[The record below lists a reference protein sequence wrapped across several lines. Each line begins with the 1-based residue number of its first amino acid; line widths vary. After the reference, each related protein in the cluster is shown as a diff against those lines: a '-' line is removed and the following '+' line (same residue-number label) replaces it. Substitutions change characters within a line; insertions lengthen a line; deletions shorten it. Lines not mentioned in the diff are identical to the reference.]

1 MTDSEFAKIIAYVG
15 VAVGKPLA
23 PEALEVYFDLLKHL
37 PYDVAQLAARRVAS
51 QHHYAN
57 FPLPVEFL
65 EAAAAIA
72 CPETE
77 LTPATAWELA
87 WRAARDID
95 LDMNGPHIS
104 SDGKLWGSQA
114 ESILAGLPPAV
125 VDAMRA
131 YSLPALCYG
140 EEPVGVIRGQF
151 LKIFEQQA
159 GTRRRVALLPPALRP
174 GIMGPRKPLAPAVV
188 AAIEG
193 IGHECGN

>member
-1 MTDSEFAKIIAYVG
+1 MTDNEFAKIIAYVG

-72 CPETE
+72 APETE
-77 LTPATAWELA
+77 LTPAAAWEMA
-87 WRAARDID
+87 WRAAGQID
-95 LDMNGPHIS
+95 MEMKPYLR
-104 SDGKLWGSQA
+104 DGKLWGSQA
-114 ESILAGLPPAV
+114 DCVLSALPPAV
-125 VDAMRA
+125 VEAMRA
-131 YSLPALCYG
+131 FSLPALCYG
-140 EEPVGVIRGQF
+140 AEPVGVIRGQF